1 MLGLKIYSVIYLLFS
16 YSIGIYE
23 GIKDRDFLYMF
34 IMTITFIPIFMC
46 ILLA

>member
-1 MLGLKIYSVIYLLFS
+1 MLGLKIYSTIYLLFS
-16 YSIGIYE
+16 YSIGLYE
-23 GIKDRDFLYMF
+23 GIKNRDFLYII